1 MYIIPSYVRYNVIQ
15 KKLCSI
21 WARDIVVLESEDNKD
36 ISYESEE
43 NRIKK
48 MLFTD
53 RAGVAKKIEKYFGI
67 EEKKVPKESIHDYYK
82 LVFLF
87 YYLDIPVHV
96 QIKPNDVRGY
106 RLKAISDFLPEDIQT
121 VSKMAI
127 RGKTGYIPVEAE
139 VMEQIDRALIR
150 QLNLI
155 RAARNMV
162 MEELS
167 DGSEN

>member
-1 MYIIPSYVRYNVIQ
+1 ME
-15 KKLCSI
+15 KKKNYGKYK
-21 WARDIVVLESEDNKD
+21 RGDVVYADFGHKP
-36 ISYESEE
+36 
-43 NRIKK
+43 
-48 MLFTD
+48 
-53 RAGVAKKIEKYFGI
+53 AGVQGGI
-67 EEKKVPKESIHDYYK
+67 RPFVSCDASNHEGAPMVTVCPLSSK
-82 LVFLF
+82 LK
-87 YYLDIPVHV
+87 DIPVHV

-162 MEELS
+162 MEEMS
-167 DGSEN
+167 NGSEN

>member
-1 MYIIPSYVRYNVIQ
+1 MLISQ
-15 KKLCSI
+15 KL
-21 WARDIVVLESEDNKD
+21 VVLSESCWSLRLPNPEYHSGFFRGIRNT
-36 ISYESEE
+36 I
-43 NRIKK
+43 
-48 MLFTD
+48 LFNLFCVIVSCDASNHEGAPMVT
-53 RAGVAKKIEKYFGI
+53 VC
-67 EEKKVPKESIHDYYK
+67 PLSSK
-82 LVFLF
+82 LK
-87 YYLDIPVHV
+87 DIPVHV

>member
-1 MYIIPSYVRYNVIQ
+1 MEKRKNYGKYKRG
-15 KKLCSI
+15 
-21 WARDIVVLESEDNKD
+21 DVVYADFGHKP
-36 ISYESEE
+36 
-43 NRIKK
+43 
-48 MLFTD
+48 
-53 RAGVAKKIEKYFGI
+53 AGVQGGI
-67 EEKKVPKESIHDYYK
+67 RPCVIVSCDASNHEGAPMVTVCPLSSK
-82 LVFLF
+82 LK
-87 YYLDIPVHV
+87 DIPVHV

-106 RLKAISDFLPEDIQT
+106 RLKA
-121 VSKMAI
+121 KMAI

>member
-1 MYIIPSYVRYNVIQ
+1 MVQKIVDALVNKQSQNYVMTDEDEKIYRYGYVL
-15 KKLCSI
+15 LC
-21 WARDIVVLESEDNKD
+21 E
-36 ISYESEE
+36 
-43 NRIKK
+43 
-48 MLFTD
+48 
-53 RAGVAKKIEKYFGI
+53 
-67 EEKKVPKESIHDYYK
+67 
-82 LVFLF
+82 VFLNLVIALAIGIVF
-87 YYLDIPVHV
+87 SKTKEVIFFLV
-96 QIKPNDVRGY
+96 KPNDVRGY

>member
-1 MYIIPSYVRYNVIQ
+1 MEKRKNYGKYKRG
-15 KKLCSI
+15 
-21 WARDIVVLESEDNKD
+21 DVVYADFGHKP
-36 ISYESEE
+36 
-43 NRIKK
+43 
-48 MLFTD
+48 
-53 RAGVAKKIEKYFGI
+53 AGVQGGI
-67 EEKKVPKESIHDYYK
+67 RPCVIVSCDASNHEGAPMVTVCPLSSK
-82 LVFLF
+82 LK
-87 YYLDIPVHV
+87 DIPVHV

-121 VSKMAI
+121 VAKMAI

>member
-1 MYIIPSYVRYNVIQ
+1 MEKRKNYGKYKRG
-15 KKLCSI
+15 
-21 WARDIVVLESEDNKD
+21 DVVYADFGHKP
-36 ISYESEE
+36 
-43 NRIKK
+43 
-48 MLFTD
+48 
-53 RAGVAKKIEKYFGI
+53 AGVQGGI
-67 EEKKVPKESIHDYYK
+67 RPCVIVSCDVSNHEGAPMVTVCPLSSK
-82 LVFLF
+82 LK
-87 YYLDIPVHV
+87 DIPVHV

>member
-1 MYIIPSYVRYNVIQ
+1 M
-15 KKLCSI
+15 
-21 WARDIVVLESEDNKD
+21 
-36 ISYESEE
+36 
-43 NRIKK
+43 
-48 MLFTD
+48 
-53 RAGVAKKIEKYFGI
+53 
-67 EEKKVPKESIHDYYK
+67 
-82 LVFLF
+82 
-87 YYLDIPVHV
+87 
-96 QIKPNDVRGY
+96 
-106 RLKAISDFLPEDIQT
+106 PEIFST
-121 VSKMAI
+121 I

>member
-1 MYIIPSYVRYNVIQ
+1 MENISVAMLCMLILGISLRAYIVSCDASNHEGAPMVTVCPLSS
-15 KKLCSI
+15 KL
-21 WARDIVVLESEDNKD
+21 K
-36 ISYESEE
+36 
-43 NRIKK
+43 
-48 MLFTD
+48 
-53 RAGVAKKIEKYFGI
+53 
-67 EEKKVPKESIHDYYK
+67 
-82 LVFLF
+82 
-87 YYLDIPVHV
+87 DIPVHV
-96 QIKPNDVRGY
+96 QIKLNDVRGY

-121 VSKMAI
+121 VSKMEI